1 LKNNLNPRSH
11 WPISLAP
18 LDTPSGPA
26 YIVSYRYD
34 ILAPIEGEPEMNV
47 VIRGKRIEVA
57 REVEAYTL
65 KKLGKI
71 DRILPSVIET
81 KIEISREKAKDPS
94 NRYIVQV
101 TVNSNGTLIRAEER
115 ESDLYAAID
124 AAVDVVR
131 RQARRYKDRF
141 YLRRRRSDRHK
152 RELPPSVES
161 PQVEEEKLPDNVVRT
176 KSFSIKSM
184 TPSEATEQMELLG
197 HDFFIFLDARTDQ
210 VNVLY
215 RRKDGN
221 YGLIE
226 PGLV

>member
-1 LKNNLNPRSH
+1 
-11 WPISLAP
+11 
-18 LDTPSGPA
+18 
-26 YIVSYRYD
+26 
-34 ILAPIEGEPEMNV
+34 MNV

-101 TVNSNGTLIRAEER
+101 TINSNGTIIRAEER

-161 PQVEEEKLPDNVVRT
+161 LQVEEEKLPDNVVRT

-197 HDFFIFLDARTDQ
+197 HDFFIFLNARTNQ

-226 PGLV
+226 SGLV